1 MTTLTLQHLLDE
13 AQIFA
18 ATAYPRESVILAVL
32 AGLHRS
38 GNKDAL
44 PVATRPSRQNFANN
58 EIKNWLRN
66 AKRHCKRRSWMN
78 QTYPKGD

>member
-13 AQIFA
+13 AHDLA

-44 PVATRPSRQNFANN
+44 ARLAALATELSGAIVTPVVEAQ
-58 EIKNWLRN
+58 
-66 AKRHCKRRSWMN
+66 AKK
-78 QTYPKGD
+78 